1 MKNFLS
7 VRNLLLV
14 LLLTIGGCAND
25 DEISTLED
33 VIIDDHV
40 SEKWDGEGIPS
51 WLEDRFF
58 DYVLKETN
66 WFIQSYAAPTEY
78 RIYTFDYKESA
89 MIAIDYE
96 RFGYATSYYQES
108 GTVCYTDD
116 GRRVNFQLVK
126 GAFDHSSRLLWSNI
140 WIDENIPQITDFNLP
155 DNEQLGWVQDKI
167 NHICKKMVES
177 EHLVYRMGCGID
189 DETTNVILLYEYVD
203 KKNPDQKPSVV
214 KEVYTQDGKEITK
227 EDENVTNNNYELC
240 ILSNTDIFAFL

>member
-66 WFIQSYAAPTEY
+66 WFIQSYA
-78 RIYTFDYKESA
+78 
-89 MIAIDYE
+89 
-96 RFGYATSYYQES
+96 
-108 GTVCYTDD
+108 
-116 GRRVNFQLVK
+116 
-126 GAFDHSSRLLWSNI
+126 
-140 WIDENIPQITDFNLP
+140 
-155 DNEQLGWVQDKI
+155 
-167 NHICKKMVES
+167 
-177 EHLVYRMGCGID
+177 
-189 DETTNVILLYEYVD
+189 
-203 KKNPDQKPSVV
+203 
-214 KEVYTQDGKEITK
+214 
-227 EDENVTNNNYELC
+227 
-240 ILSNTDIFAFL
+240 